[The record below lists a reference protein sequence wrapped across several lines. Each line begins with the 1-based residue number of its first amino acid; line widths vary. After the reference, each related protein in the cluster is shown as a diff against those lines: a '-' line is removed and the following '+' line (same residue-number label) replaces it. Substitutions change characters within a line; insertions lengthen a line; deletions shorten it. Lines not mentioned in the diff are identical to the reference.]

1 MQQKTVYDE
10 GYDSLDVNTHAA
22 IAYVERHKPN
32 IDTDVMARLAPSVA
46 PHVARTLIVV
56 DTACDIPKAWL
67 DQHAVAVMPRIA
79 RADAREI
86 LETRDNESAY
96 KLFDHLMG
104 GGESQV
110 LSNPLAPAAMRNEL
124 HRWVGTETDS
134 VIQICSS
141 ARRSR
146 MYVNALA
153 ATQSLVLIHN
163 KVRRLSGTRAPL
175 TAWVIDSANMLVGVG
190 VLLAHAAR
198 LRDSGAMAANI
209 AVTLNTFRNNVHTLV
224 VVDDVA
230 FLSRSAR
237 EVEKQ
242 SIPGWKIGAA
252 AFLDYKPIVHMNADR
267 VNVLA
272 RPRGHATAMR
282 SVLVRVTE
290 LVNRGALATPFV
302 AISYSGKLDD
312 VEGQEPYRLLRTLCN
327 RHQISISLTPM
338 SMTGA
343 LLFGPRALA
352 VSFASQQFRP

>member
-1 MQQKTVYDE
+1 
-10 GYDSLDVNTHAA
+10 
-22 IAYVERHKPN
+22 
-32 IDTDVMARLAPSVA
+32 
-46 PHVARTLIVV
+46 
-56 DTACDIPKAWL
+56 
-67 DQHAVAVMPRIA
+67 
-79 RADAREI
+79 
-86 LETRDNESAY
+86 
-96 KLFDHLMG
+96 
-104 GGESQV
+104 
-110 LSNPLAPAAMRNEL
+110 
-124 HRWVGTETDS
+124 
-134 VIQICSS
+134 
-141 ARRSR
+141 
-146 MYVNALA
+146 
-153 ATQSLVLIHN
+153 
-163 KVRRLSGTRAPL
+163 VRRLSGTRAPL

-312 VEGQEPYRLLRTLCN
+312 VERQEPYRLLRTLCN